1 MNRHNPCHGIR
12 YGSRSLRHQ
21 SGNALFL
28 ILIAVALFAA
38 LSYAVTQSGRSGGSI
53 DRETR
58 ELAASRLMQYAASM
72 KTTIMRLRLSGCDLT
87 EISFERAPFDGSD
100 TYYYHA
106 NSPTDLSCHVFSLEN
121 GGETPWEKQDMQ
133 GENVYGSFI
142 VRYSG
147 TWSVGDIGSWN
158 PELMMYIGL
167 TDPALCK
174 QINRQLGVTNPGGD
188 LPKMDGSHIHDEF
201 VGVFPT
207 SGIQSWSS
215 ASNSTLEAG
224 HYEAC
229 VDYSDRDPANGLQIF
244 YSVLEAR

>member
-1 MNRHNPCHGIR
+1 M
-12 YGSRSLRHQ
+12 RHQ

-38 LSYAVTQSGRSGGSI
+38 LSYAVTQSGRSSGSV

-58 ELAASRLMQYAASM
+58 ELQASRLMQSTAAM

-106 NSPTDLSCHVFSLEN
+106 NSPTDLSCHVFSPEN
-121 GGETPWEKQDMQ
+121 GGATVWTLQDYQ
-133 GENVYGSFI
+133 GENVHSSFP

-147 TWSVGDIGSWN
+147 TWRVDDIGSSA
-158 PELMMYIGL
+158 PELMMYVGMVN
-167 TDPALCK
+167 PELCK
-174 QINRQLGVTNPGGD
+174 QINRKLGVTNPGGD